1 MGSLEADVAFICFC
15 PDPEA
20 WVLEGMVSK
29 VISFRLRL
37 GFSPRLQIVGN
48 LKFTEHAFCI
58 FFCKNRNNIASF
70 RIIMRI

>member
-1 MGSLEADVAFICFC
+1 MGVGRHGVE
-15 PDPEA
+15 
-20 WVLEGMVSK
+20 

-37 GFSPRLQIVGN
+37 GFSPRAAANCGN